1 MIDPADLTLAE
12 KASLASGGS
21 FWSSKAVR
29 DIPSLYLTD
38 GPHGVRKQGEVTDHL
53 GVAMSTPSTCFPPAA
68 GLSQSWN
75 RDLVQRIGKALA
87 HEARAQGVDVL
98 LGPGVNIKRHPL
110 GGRNFEYL
118 SEDPILSS
126 ELGIAWVR
134 GLQGEGIGAS
144 VKHFAANNQET
155 DRHRISADIDPR
167 ALREIYLRSFQRVIQ
182 QAQPWTVMC
191 AYNAVN
197 GVPVSENS
205 FLLTEV
211 LRDEWKY
218 DGMVISDWGAVT
230 DRVAAARAGV
240 DLEMPPSEGS
250 DQLLLDATLEG
261 VIDTAILDR
270 IAERAIAL
278 ATKARN
284 GNTTAPAASLEEN
297 HTLAREAAR
306 QSIVLLKNDGD
317 LLPLTPGVSVAVIGH
332 GAVSPRFQGA
342 GSSFVNPSEVDLP
355 FEELVGVGGASQVRF
370 SQGHSVNGAGDDEAL
385 RAEAVDAARA
395 ADVALVFLT
404 AAIESEGRDRQ
415 DLDLP
420 ADQVALAL
428 AVHEANP
435 RTIIVLARGGVVRL
449 GALQECPA
457 ILDGALLGQ
466 GIGRALAEVIYGIA
480 NPSGKLSET
489 IPNRLEDAPAFG
501 NFPGENGHVRYGE
514 GLLVGYRGYDARKL
528 EVSFPFG
535 HGLSYTTFQYS
546 DLEAHSVDGGFEA
559 RVTIANTG
567 TRTGREVAQ
576 FYVSLQQSSIDRP
589 LRELKGFAS
598 IELAPGQS
606 ETVTVFI
613 ARADLAYWDIRVDE
627 WIVGGG
633 TYTVSAAASSRDI
646 RATTSIDVI
655 GDEVP
660 IELNLHSTVGEF
672 LANPVTAPILLEA
685 LATLIGAGEQTAVGG
700 DILTM
705 ISAAP
710 LQSMLTLLGDNF
722 DRAALDALLEAANP
736 RTPEHVGQ
744 R

>member
-1 MIDPADLTLAE
+1 MIDPVDLTLAE

-29 DIPSLYLTD
+29 DIPPVYFTD

-75 RDLVQRIGKALA
+75 PELVQRIGKALA
-87 HEARAQGVDVL
+87 QEARAQGVDVL

-182 QAQPWTVMC
+182 QAKPWTVMC
-191 AYNAVN
+191 AYNALN

-205 FLLTEV
+205 FLLTQV

-218 DGMVISDWGAVT
+218 NGLVISDWGAVT
-230 DRVAAARAGV
+230 DRVASARAGV

-250 DQLLLDATLEG
+250 DQLLLDAAHEG
-261 VIDTAILDR
+261 AIDIAIVDR

-278 ATKARN
+278 ATKTRH
-284 GNTTAPAASLEEN
+284 GRTTAPAADLKEN
-297 HTLAREAAR
+297 HALAREAAR
-306 QSIVLLKNDGD
+306 QSIVLLKNDGA
-317 LLPLTPGVSVAVIGH
+317 LLPLTPGVAVAVIGH
-332 GAVSPRFQGA
+332 GAVAPRFQGA
-342 GSSFVNPSEVDLP
+342 GSSFVNPTEVDIP
-355 FEELVGVGGASQVRF
+355 FEELVGIGGPAVRF
-370 SQGHSVNGAGDDEAL
+370 TQGHSVNGAGDDEAL
-385 RAEAVDAARA
+385 RDEAVAAARA
-395 ADVALVFLT
+395 ADVAVVFLT
-404 AAIESEGRDRQ
+404 ADIESEGRDRE
-415 DLDLP
+415 DLDIP
-420 ADQVALAL
+420 ADQMALAL

-449 GALQECPA
+449 GELQACPA
-457 ILDGALLGQ
+457 VLDGALLGQ

-489 IPNRLEDAPAFG
+489 IPIRIEDAPAFG

-514 GLLVGYRGYDARKL
+514 GLLVGYRGYDARKQ

-535 HGLSYTTFQYS
+535 HGLSYTTFQYT
-546 DLEAHSVDGGFEA
+546 DLEVQCVDGGLEA
-559 RVTIANTG
+559 RVTITNTG
-567 TRTGREVAQ
+567 PRAGREVAQ
-576 FYVSLQQSSIDRP
+576 FYTSLQQSAVDRP

-598 IELAPGQS
+598 IELEPGQS
-606 ETVTVFI
+606 GEVTAFI
-613 ARADLAYWDIRVDE
+613 AQADLAYWDIRVNE
-627 WIVGGG
+627 WIVEGG
-633 TYTVSAAASSRDI
+633 TYEVSVGASSRDI
-646 RATTSIDVI
+646 RGTTFVDII
-655 GDEVP
+655 GDEVTV
-660 IELNLHSTVGEF
+660 ELNLHSTVGEF

-685 LATLIGAGEQTAVGG
+685 LSALVGPGEQTAVGG
-700 DILTM
+700 DVLTM

-722 DRAALDALLEAANP
+722 DRAALDALLEAANV
-736 RTPEHVGQ
+736 RTPQHVGQ
-744 R
+744 N